1 MPKVFYAVAVGRKNG
16 LYDSWE
22 QVEPLVVGHP
32 GAKYRKF
39 NFLQEAKQYL
49 QEHDKY
55 SNKDFFEEECD
66 DLPPAIIDED
76 DVSTAQGRSKIRTE
90 KIGIKSNNG
99 SGKKNQKSSKTKM
112 AAADQSKPQ
121 WYYAVAVGRK
131 PGIYINFEEA
141 DSQIANF
148 DGAVYKR
155 FANKNEADEFLRN
168 HSSQNAGNI
177 WRSVYI
183 VWYYAVAVGKKPGVY
198 LDFKKAQEQIQNF
211 DSPIYRKFKQRSDA
225 ENFVL
230 QNNKC

>member
-76 DVSTAQGRSKIRTE
+76 DVSAAQGSANDEEMYSYRSKIRTE

-155 FANKNEADEFLRN
+155 FANKNEAEEFLRN
-168 HSSQNAGNI
+168 HSSQN
-177 WRSVYI
+177 
-183 VWYYAVAVGKKPGVY
+183 AVAVGKKPGVY

-211 DSPIYRKFKQRSDA
+211 DNPIYRKFKQRSDA